1 MTKKILLI
9 SLLLISCNQEKE
21 ILNKKYFD
29 LKGFSESLIL
39 SLENQKPEVL
49 KTWQIGKQ
57 KETKTTKDIEWAK
70 ELSLFV
76 EADLNKSAF
85 VNSYEISE
93 NQNIINYKLKKSESL
108 PVKMM
113 TIETLTENDSK
124 QISVET
130 SSSNYLFKNSSEIK
144 MKTKNGKL
152 QAYSVFSIQKLFL
165 SKPDTSFVEGQRI
178 GL

>member
-85 VNSYEISE
+85 VNSYEVSE

-165 SKPDTSFVEGQRI
+165 SKPDTSFVEGQLI
-178 GL
+178 GS

>member
-1 MTKKILLI
+1 MPKIILLI
-9 SLLLISCNQEKE
+9 PLLLLSCNQEKE
-21 ILNKKYFD
+21 LLNKKYFD
-29 LKGFSESLIL
+29 LKEFSESLIL

-57 KETKTTKDIEWAK
+57 KETKTTKDIEWTK

-85 VNSYEISE
+85 VNSYEIFE
-93 NQNIINYKLKKSESL
+93 NKGIISYKLKKSESL
-108 PVKMM
+108 PVKKM
-113 TIETLTENDSK
+113 TIEKLKEKDSK
-124 QISVET
+124 EISVEIST
-130 SSSNYLFKNSSEIK
+130 SNYLFKNASEIK
-144 MKTKNGKL
+144 MKIKNGKL

-165 SKPDTSFVEGQRI
+165 SKPDTSFVEGQLV

>member
-1 MTKKILLI
+1 MIKKSLLI
-9 SLLLISCNQEKE
+9 SLLLASCNQEKE

-39 SLENQKPEVL
+39 RLENQKPEVI

-57 KETKTTKDIEWAK
+57 KETKTTKEIEWDK

-85 VNSYEISE
+85 VNSYEKSE
-93 NQNIINYKLKKSESL
+93 KQGIQSYKLKNSESL
-108 PVKMM
+108 PVKLMS
-113 TIETLTENDSK
+113 IESLADEDSK
-124 QISVET
+124 EISVEMST
-130 SSSNYLFKNSSEIK
+130 SNYLFKNASKIK

-165 SKPDTSFVEGQRI
+165 SKPDTSFVEGQII

>member
-1 MTKKILLI
+1 M
-9 SLLLISCNQEKE
+9 
-21 ILNKKYFD
+21 
-29 LKGFSESLIL
+29 KGFSESIIEG
-39 SLENQKPEVL
+39 LENQNPAVL
-49 KTWQIGKQ
+49 KTWQIGNQ
-57 KETKTTKDIEWAK
+57 KETKNTRDIDWAK

-85 VNSYEISE
+85 VNSYEISD

-124 QISVET
+124 QIAVET

-165 SKPDTSFVEGQRI
+165 SKPDTSYVEGKI
-178 GL
+178 TDL

>member
-39 SLENQKPEVL
+39 RLENQKPEVL

-85 VNSYEISE
+85 VNSYEVSE

>member
-9 SLLLISCNQEKE
+9 SLLLTSCNQEKE
-21 ILNKKYFD
+21 LLNKKYFD
-29 LKGFSESLIL
+29 LKGFSESIIEG
-39 SLENQKPEVL
+39 LENKNPTVL
-49 KTWQIGKQ
+49 KTWQIGNQ
-57 KETKTTKDIEWAK
+57 KETKNTRDIDWAK

-85 VNSYEISE
+85 VNSYEISK

-124 QISVET
+124 QIAVET

-165 SKPDTSFVEGQRI
+165 SKPDTSYVEGKI
-178 GL
+178 TDL